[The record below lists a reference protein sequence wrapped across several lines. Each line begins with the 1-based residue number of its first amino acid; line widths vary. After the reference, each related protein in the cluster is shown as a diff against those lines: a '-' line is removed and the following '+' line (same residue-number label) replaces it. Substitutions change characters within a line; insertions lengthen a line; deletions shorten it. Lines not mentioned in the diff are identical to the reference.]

1 MGRDLGLH
9 DIPVFD
15 EAAVFDAK
23 PAMAS
28 RPLGIVGLC

>member
-15 EAAVFDAK
+15 EPAVVDAK
-23 PAMAS
+23 DVHS
-28 RPLGIVGLC
+28 YHRLGCQPT

>member
-23 PAMAS
+23 DVRGYIGSGAQ
-28 RPLGIVGLC
+28 LT